1 MEAFMVPCRFVLV
14 AVACVSLGATLMG
27 RSADSKPVTWLVDN
41 LATIGGHKVT
51 VEGTPRVVSTPQGDA
66 VEFNG
71 ATDGLYLDVNPLE
84 GLKQFTVEM
93 MLEPAIDGQEE
104 QRFLHISQ
112 NDADN
117 RALIELRLTPD
128 RTWCLDTYL
137 RMGPPGLTL
146 IDRNT
151 RHDAGT
157 WHTVALTYDGQTMT
171 HYVDGKKELEGQVA
185 FGPLGPGRVS
195 IGVRQNKV
203 SWFKG
208 RIRLVRITPA
218 ALSAAQLL
226 TVPAT

>member
-1 MEAFMVPCRFVLV
+1 MRRFRFVLM
-14 AVACVSLGATLMG
+14 AAACVVTSTALMG
-27 RSADSKPVTWLVDN
+27 RSADSTSVTWLVDN
-41 LATIGGHKVT
+41 LTSIGGHKVT
-51 VEGTPRVVSTPQGDA
+51 IEGSPRVVSTPVGNA

-71 ATDGLYLDVNPLE
+71 ATDGLYLDINPLE

-93 MLEPAIDGQEE
+93 MLEPAVDGQEE

-146 IDRNT
+146 IDRKI

-195 IGVRQNKV
+195 LGVRQNKV

-208 RIRLVRITPA
+208 RIRMVRITPSTLPA
-218 ALSAAQLL
+218 GQLL
-226 TVPAT
+226 MVPAT